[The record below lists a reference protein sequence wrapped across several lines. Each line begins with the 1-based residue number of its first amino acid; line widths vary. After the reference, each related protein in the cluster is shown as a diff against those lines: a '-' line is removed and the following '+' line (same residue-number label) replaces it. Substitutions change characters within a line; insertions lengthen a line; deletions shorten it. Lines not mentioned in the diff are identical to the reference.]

1 MEATRTLRL
10 AARWCWVLALG
21 ALIGGAGAYAVSQSM
36 TPIYRATATLLVNQT
51 QSPGVIAYNDVLT
64 SERLTKTYREL
75 ITQRPVLEQVVEE
88 SGQEMT
94 VSELAPLVDV
104 AVVPDTQL
112 LRLSVEHESPLVA
125 RDLSNAVANAFIE
138 NNEID
143 GLTRPGTVSV
153 VEPAELPENPVRPR
167 TILNTIIGGF
177 AGLLL
182 ACAVALLYEY
192 LDDTVKTPE
201 NVEAAGGL
209 PTLGGVPRHPRMRAA
224 PQGLVVASA
233 HQGPASEAYRVLRTN
248 LQFSTFDARALLI
261 TSAGPGEGKS
271 TTVAN
276 LAVAIAQTGLKVI
289 VVDSDLRRPALHR
302 FFGLS
307 NAAGLTSALVSPATD
322 VNLFLQQTELKD
334 LWVMASGPIPPNPSE
349 LLSSSRMDAAIE
361 ALKRNADIVLF
372 DSPPA
377 LAVADA
383 AVLAGKLDA
392 TILVVD
398 SGKTRAHALRRA
410 ADTLARSRTRVVGV
424 VLNKLTARSRGY
436 YEYGYY
442 YTYAS
447 SGNGHNGSNG
457 PSKRRLPWGKRRAG
471 KGTPA
476 RA

>member
-1 MEATRTLRL
+1 
-10 AARWCWVLALG
+10 VLALG
-21 ALIGGAGAYAVSQSM
+21 AVIGAGSAYAVSQAM

-51 QSPGVIAYNDVLT
+51 QTPGVIAYNDVLT

-75 ITQRPVLEQVVEE
+75 ITQQPVLEDVVDD
-88 SGQEMT
+88 GDAPAAT
-94 VSELAPLVDV
+94 ASEVAAMIHV

-125 RDLSNAVANAFIE
+125 RDVANSVADAFIA
-138 NNEID
+138 NNEDD

-153 VEPAELPENPVRPR
+153 VEPAQLPESPVRPR
-167 TILNTIIGGF
+167 TMLNTIIGGL

-182 ACAVALLYEY
+182 ACVVAVVYEY

-201 NVEAAGGL
+201 DAEAAGGL
-209 PTLGGVPRHPRMRAA
+209 ATLGGVPRYSQMRGS
-224 PQGLVVASA
+224 PQGLVVAA
-233 HQGPASEAYRVLRTN
+233 AQRGPAAEAYRVLRTN
-248 LQFSTFDARALLI
+248 LQFSTFDAHTLLI

-271 TTVAN
+271 TTTAN
-276 LAVAIAQTGLKVI
+276 LAVALAQTGLKVI

-322 VNLFLQQTELKD
+322 VNMFLQQTELKD
-334 LWVMASGPIPPNPSE
+334 LVMMASGPIPPNPSE

-361 ALKRNADIVLF
+361 ALKRNADIIVF
-372 DSPPA
+372 DSPPV

-383 AVLAGKLDA
+383 AVLAGKVDA

-410 ADTLARSRTRVVGV
+410 ADTLARSRTRTVGV

-436 YEYGYY
+436 YYDYGYY

-447 SGNGHNGSNG
+447 STNGHNGH
-457 PSKRRLPWGKRRAG
+457 SKRRLPWGKRRTT